1 MRVPASARAALRERK
16 LPFRDGL
23 HAASHALLNVLPLR
37 LMCGTLDMGTE
48 CDNPYDTRFRPE
60 RLLVFDKHPGGIGL
74 AGQAHAAFGELLELA
89 LELVRGCDCAGAWGC
104 PACVQHGG
112 CGEYNA
118 VLHKEAAVAILELT
132 LAAQAEFRERVR
144 LQQARPPCRLCPGS
158 PTCLLAAAV
167 QSTEG
172 AWLPV
177 LPGGA
182 CRLVSRT
189 DRCLGMV
196 LRCMQVSWIVV
207 FVAKM
212 PESSASQDQVCGS
225 SRSCQGLIMFTCL
238 AGSQLPAITG
248 TSRAGGE
255 RHALADF

>member
-1 MRVPASARAALRERK
+1 MPAVCGEPKWAGALQAAYVRVPASARAALKERK

-144 LQQARPPCRLCPGS
+144 LQQARPH
-158 PTCLLAAAV
+158 AAAT
-167 QSTEG
+167 QAPHLLDLLLRCR
-172 AWLPV
+172 AWREH
-177 LPGGA
+177 GKA
-182 CRLVSRT
+182 CCLAGPAGLQHGLNC
-189 DRCLGMV
+189 CLGMGCLV
-196 LRCMQVSWIVV
+196 LQCQGAWAMWPRMLKC
-207 FVAKM
+207 
-212 PESSASQDQVCGS
+212 PASQDELRGFS
-225 SRSCQGLIMFTCL
+225 G
-238 AGSQLPAITG
+238 
-248 TSRAGGE
+248 
-255 RHALADF
+255 HARG

>member
-1 MRVPASARAALRERK
+1 MQAAYVRVPASARAALRERN

-74 AGQAHAAFGELLELA
+74 AQQAHAAFGELLELA

-132 LAAQAEFRERVR
+132 LAAQAEFRERMR
-144 LQQARPPCRLCPGS
+144 LQQARPRAACTQAPHRHVSLLQCRPRREHGFLC
-158 PTCLLAAAV
+158 CLA
-167 QSTEG
+167 E
-172 AWLPV
+172 P
-177 LPGGA
+177 A
-182 CRLVSRT
+182 CLQRGLT
-189 DRCLGMV
+189 RCLAMGRCV
-196 LRCMQVSWIVV
+196 L
-207 FVAKM
+207 
-212 PESSASQDQVCGS
+212 
-225 SRSCQGLIMFTCL
+225 
-238 AGSQLPAITG
+238 
-248 TSRAGGE
+248 
-255 RHALADF
+255 HAP